1 MNNINSLNNSDKN
14 EWLCFAVV
22 LSFSELTVI
31 AASFFIPFTFFLLF
45 YAIQMQSTFYN
56 ANKNVDLFILYR
68 ADRQNKRI
76 LRAIACVIF
85 PLFSFR
91 PCGWSAF
98 DFFFFL
104 HFWAVWKTKSH
115 IETNVDGLNWSLNTN
130 YRYIPLP
137 VLFWNW
143 SEKRRTIYFINVLIS
158 DEKHQNWSMMEPSS
172 CCLFIPNL
180 VLMYALKC

>member
-1 MNNINSLNNSDKN
+1 M
-14 EWLCFAVV
+14 V

-98 DFFFFL
+98 DFFFFAFL
-104 HFWAVWKTKSH
+104 SCVKDQITHWNERWWLKLELKYKLSVYSIARPLLKLKWKK
-115 IETNVDGLNWSLNTN
+115 
-130 YRYIPLP
+130 
-137 VLFWNW
+137 
-143 SEKRRTIYFINVLIS
+143 RTIYFINVLIS